1 MPSRSVGWASTYAHV
16 KLNELF
22 QNTQKRSAL
31 RLTRESEL
39 LGGQLVAYHTR
50 EALVLEANFLRD
62 DLPFFTELL
71 SEVISQTKFT
81 RKFSLEISQV
91 QH

>member
-1 MPSRSVGWASTYAHV
+1 
-16 KLNELF
+16 
-22 QNTQKRSAL
+22 
-31 RLTRESEL
+31 
-39 LGGQLVAYHTR
+39 LVAYHTR

-81 RKFSLEISQV
+81 RKLSLQISLEQN
-91 QH
+91 

>member
-1 MPSRSVGWASTYAHV
+1 MGWASTHAHV

-22 QNTQKRSAL
+22 QNTQRRSAL

-81 RKFSLEISQV
+81 RKLSLQISLV

>member
-1 MPSRSVGWASTYAHV
+1 M
-16 KLNELF
+16 
-22 QNTQKRSAL
+22 
-31 RLTRESEL
+31 
-39 LGGQLVAYHTR
+39 VAYHTR